1 MVIRIVR
8 GLALGGLLL
17 LLGLGVADAAQ
28 PGAAPSTFLQ
38 FNGSSAYVEVA
49 DSADLSLAT
58 TGSLT
63 VSAWMRPDTL
73 TFPNKE
79 GSGYVNWLG
88 KGTPGQHEWVLRM
101 YSQDNQENRANRIS
115 FYVFNQS
122 GGLGIGSYFQDAV
135 TPGEWI
141 HVVGVA
147 DGQQTR
153 IYKNGVARDCDQYMG
168 NDDPKCSHYP
178 PNLWI
183 TPRHGNAPLRL
194 GTRDLHSYFQGAL
207 AGVRIWNRALSADE
221 IADLDQS
228 DHTPRNG
235 LVAEYLFNEGSGA
248 NRPRH
253 RRITRRAVV
262 QCQLAHAHTCFNP
275 RRDTDRGGRADHN
288 HLRRWR
294 QSG

>member
-1 MVIRIVR
+1 MSAPPGQSVERLRPLQRCRICVFGR
-8 GLALGGLLL
+8 T
-17 LLGLGVADAAQ
+17 
-28 PGAAPSTFLQ
+28 PSTFLQ

-49 DSADLSLAT
+49 DSPDLSVAT

-101 YSQDNQENRANRIS
+101 YSQDTKENRANRIS

-153 IYKNGVARDCDQYMG
+153 IYKNGVARD
-168 NDDPKCSHYP
+168 
-178 PNLWI
+178 
-183 TPRHGNAPLRL
+183 
-194 GTRDLHSYFQGAL
+194 
-207 AGVRIWNRALSADE
+207 
-221 IADLDQS
+221 
-228 DHTPRNG
+228 
-235 LVAEYLFNEGSGA
+235 
-248 NRPRH
+248 
-253 RRITRRAVV
+253 
-262 QCQLAHAHTCFNP
+262 
-275 RRDTDRGGRADHN
+275 
-288 HLRRWR
+288 
-294 QSG
+294 